1 MTGIFTAATAVRE
14 VDRGVGPAGEA
25 VVTFAGEVHDGWHI
39 GPNANGGYLMAIA
52 GRAMA
57 AATGRPPVTL
67 TAHYLRPVATG
78 PCEVV
83 VTIVRS
89 GRRFATATASMVM
102 LDDAGR
108 HEAIRLLGTF
118 GEQQPGG
125 PSYVGQSPVDLP
137 PYDECLGPQGTDGG
151 PTPVLSE
158 RLAMRLYP
166 GDDGFRTG
174 QPTGEALVRAWFA
187 FADGEPIDAIGLLL
201 AADASPPPLF
211 NTALPIAWAPTV
223 ELTVHIRGVPAPGP
237 VACSFRS
244 RFIHDGMADEDGEI
258 WDSTG
263 ALVAQSRQLALVP
276 RPS

>member
-1 MTGIFTAATAVRE
+1 MSGIFATATAVHELRRE
-14 VDRGVGPAGEA
+14 TGPAGEA
-25 VVTFAGEVHDGWHI
+25 VVSYAAAVHDGWHI

-67 TAHYLRPVATG
+67 TAHYLRPVGTG

-89 GRRFATATASMVM
+89 GRRFATATATMVM
-102 LDDAGR
+102 VDGR
-108 HEAIRLLGTF
+108 QEIVRLLGTF

-125 PSYVGQSPVDLP
+125 PSYIGQAPVDLP
-137 PYDECLGPQGTDGG
+137 PYEECEVPQGTDGG
-151 PTPVLSE
+151 PKPVLSE
-158 RLAMRLYP
+158 RLAMRFFP
-166 GDDGFRTG
+166 GDDGFRVG
-174 QPTGEALVRAWFA
+174 RPTGEALVRGWFA
-187 FADGEPIDAIGLLL
+187 LAQDEPIDAFALLL

-211 NTALPIAWAPTV
+211 NTELPVAWAPTV

-237 VACSFRS
+237 LRCSFRS
-244 RFIHDGMADEDGEI
+244 RFIHDGMTDEDGEI

-276 RPS
+276 RDA